1 MGAVKRKSSENNGN
15 LVSKQAKSCS
25 EVALL
30 FLCHLYEAL
39 LNSCSAWPVCLVVI
53 RLSSLLIRAV
63 VSALSWSQI
72 LAIISMLKQME
83 II

>member
-1 MGAVKRKSSENNGN
+1 MGAVKRRSSENNGN

-30 FLCHLYEAL
+30 FFCHLCEAL
-39 LNSCSAWPVCLVVI
+39 FNSYTAWPVCLVVI
-53 RLSSLLIRAV
+53 RLFSLLVHAV
-63 VSALSWSQI
+63 VSVLCQSQI